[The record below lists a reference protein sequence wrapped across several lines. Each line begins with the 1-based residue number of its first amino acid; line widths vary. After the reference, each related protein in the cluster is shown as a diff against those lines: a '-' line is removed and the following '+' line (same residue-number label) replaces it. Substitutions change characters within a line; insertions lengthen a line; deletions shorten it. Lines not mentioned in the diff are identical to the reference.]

1 MIRHVLTNG
10 TFYAD
15 LGPDHHHRRS
25 SRQQTRRLV
34 RRLEQPGYAVE
45 ITPVPQAA

>member
-1 MIRHVLTNG
+1 MLKTG
-10 TFYAD
+10 TFCQD

-34 RRLEQPGYAVE
+34 RRPDQLGYAVE
-45 ITPVPQAA
+45 ITPLPQAA

>member
-1 MIRHVLTNG
+1 MIRYVLTNG

-34 RRLEQPGYAVE
+34 RRLEQLGYAFE